1 MLKTYT
7 IPEIPACQ
15 LILNLYNCATA
26 LQIISEYDGVTG
38 DSILDLP
45 VSGNVISILDEVIS
59 KLEMGDSVSVS
70 ANLLNVTWFVEKC
83 LLISNVF
90 FTSKTITSLKCCAI
104 FDFVGLQSE
113 VITRLAGLCT
123 TFSDI
128 QKGATRLNH
137 VSNQVFCRI
146 AEQLGHGRSLGRT
159 QYEELLLAQKN
170 FSIIFDDLMEL
181 FENDNQNDGS
191 SQKIIKLETSLE
203 TIRLKFESFLNV
215 EMELQAKPV
224 SLWTLSAENLKS
236 KVNRVDHLQKSLSL
250 LETKYAVEKQKF
262 DEKLGADMLKVE
274 FLERKLDS
282 VDIVRGN
289 LIF

>member
-1 MLKTYT
+1 ML
-7 IPEIPACQ
+7 
-15 LILNLYNCATA
+15 
-26 LQIISEYDGVTG
+26 
-38 DSILDLP
+38 
-45 VSGNVISILDEVIS
+45 GN
-59 KLEMGDSVSVS
+59 
-70 ANLLNVTWFVEKC
+70 A
-83 LLISNVF
+83 
-90 FTSKTITSLKCCAI
+90 
-104 FDFVGLQSE
+104 
-113 VITRLAGLCT
+113 
-123 TFSDI
+123 
-128 QKGATRLNH
+128 
-137 VSNQVFCRI
+137 
-146 AEQLGHGRSLGRT
+146 
-159 QYEELLLAQKN
+159 
-170 FSIIFDDLMEL
+170 
-181 FENDNQNDGS
+181 
-191 SQKIIKLETSLE
+191 LE